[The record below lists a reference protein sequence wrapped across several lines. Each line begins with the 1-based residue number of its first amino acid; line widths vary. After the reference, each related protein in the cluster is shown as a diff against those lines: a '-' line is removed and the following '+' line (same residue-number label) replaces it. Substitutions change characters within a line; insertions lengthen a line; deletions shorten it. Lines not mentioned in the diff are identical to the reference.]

1 MVHLQLLGSDEPVL
15 IIQSDSVDTE
25 KIKERNAEYPAV
37 SEEETYR
44 YHGQWHINVCQYIN
58 PDDAVPVEI
67 GIYNC
72 WPRDSAHSPIRRTSG
87 LTSMVWV
94 PTLIGVHRTS
104 KSSYSISLPLLRL
117 SPLLKE
123 LILVLFSF
131 CYDFMVRFYILLT
144 VS

>member
-15 IIQSDSVDTE
+15 IIQSDSVYTE
-25 KIKERNAEYPAV
+25 EIKERNAEYPAV

-58 PDDAVPVEI
+58 PDDAVPVQI

-72 WPRDSAHSPIRRTSG
+72 WSRDNAHSPIRHTSD

-94 PTLIGVHRTS
+94 PTLLEVHRTS

-117 SPLLKE
+117 PPLSRE
-123 LILVLFSF
+123 AIPVLFSF
-131 CYDFMVRFYILLT
+131 CYDFMV
-144 VS
+144 

>member
-25 KIKERNAEYPAV
+25 KIEERNAENPAV

-58 PDDAVPVEI
+58 PDDAVSVEI

-72 WPRDSAHSPIRRTSG
+72 WSRDSAHSPIRHTSD
-87 LTSMVWV
+87 LASMEWV
-94 PTLIGVHRTS
+94 PTLLEVHRTS
-104 KSSYSISLPLLRL
+104 KSSYSISLP
-117 SPLLKE
+117 
-123 LILVLFSF
+123 
-131 CYDFMVRFYILLT
+131 
-144 VS
+144 

>member
-25 KIKERNAEYPAV
+25 KIEERNAEYPAV

-44 YHGQWHINVCQYIN
+44 YHGQWHVDVRQHIN

-72 WPRDSAHSPIRRTSG
+72 WSRDNAHSPIRHTSD

-94 PTLIGVHRTS
+94 PTLIEVHRTS
-104 KSSYSISLPLLRL
+104 KSSYSTSLPLLRL
-117 SPLLKE
+117 SPLPKE

-131 CYDFMVRFYILLT
+131 CYDFMV
-144 VS
+144 

>member
-58 PDDAVPVEI
+58 PDDAVSVEI

-72 WPRDSAHSPIRRTSG
+72 WSRDSVHSPIRRTSD
-87 LTSMVWV
+87 LASMEWV
-94 PTLIGVHRTS
+94 PTLLEVHRTS

-117 SPLLKE
+117 SPLPRE
-123 LILVLFSF
+123 VFPVLFSF
-131 CYDFMVRFYILLT
+131 CCDFMV
-144 VS
+144 